1 MGWPSEGIVRHCPRL
16 AAVALTIAGG
26 ASSGC
31 SLLYSTDAISS
42 QTADAGPEGGAGG
55 PSLCDASSF
64 VFCDGLESGFG
75 ATPVGNG
82 GGAPTLESAR
92 VYRGQ
97 FALLSSMPATT
108 AGSNMAAQILASQ
121 SWPAHLFVR
130 FFGYL
135 PSPWP
140 VGADLFTALDGTNN
154 GVALYLTENDAAL
167 SIINFGPSTNGIA
180 ISSTRAPLAQWLCF
194 EMEVDSTGQNV
205 NVWMNGSMV
214 NDLSGAT
221 PIGDPQL
228 LSVGLLY
235 DSPPAAWPAVDA
247 WFDEVAVDTSRIGCL
262 R

>member
-1 MGWPSEGIVRHCPRL
+1 MRSYPKL
-16 AAVALTIAGG
+16 AAIALTVAGG

-64 VFCDGLESGFG
+64 VFCDGLENGFG
-75 ATPVGNG
+75 ATAVANG
-82 GGAPTLESAR
+82 GGAPTLDSR
-92 VYRGQ
+92 HVYRGQ
-97 FALLSSMPATT
+97 FALLSTMPATT
-108 AGSNMAAQILASQ
+108 VGSSMTAQILASQ

-130 FFGYL
+130 FFAYL

-180 ISSTRAPLAQWLCF
+180 ISSTRAPLAQWVCF
-194 EMEVDSTGQNV
+194 EMEVDSTGRDV
-205 NVWMNGSMV
+205 NVWMNGSAV
-214 NDLSGAT
+214 GDLSGST

-235 DSPPAAWPAVDA
+235 DKPSAIWPAYDA
-247 WFDEVAVDTSRIGCL
+247 WFDEFAVDTSRIGCL